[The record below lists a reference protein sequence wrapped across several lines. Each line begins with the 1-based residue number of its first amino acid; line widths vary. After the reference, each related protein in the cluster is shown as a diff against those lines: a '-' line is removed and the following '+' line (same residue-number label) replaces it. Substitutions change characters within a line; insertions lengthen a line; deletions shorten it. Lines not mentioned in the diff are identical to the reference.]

1 MNRRMIGALAL
12 LSAAGCA
19 QPAPMVDDAS
29 MEASAE
35 AAAVPDARDDQRE
48 EDGPSAM
55 DAHDSASSEDAG
67 DAVAIVDA
75 SDASPQGDASTDAAA
90 DVAPP
95 RGTVEIVAGSTSTG
109 YLDGFG
115 AQARF
120 SGPSGAALSA
130 DGRTMYVADTFN
142 SLLRVIDVTTG
153 ATRTVAGR
161 LQVQSV
167 VNGTG
172 ADARFQSPR
181 AMVLTNDGST
191 LYLADGPTIRR
202 VDTRTFA
209 VTTLAGTAG
218 MSGYAD
224 GTGAVVRLGFLL
236 HSFALSADERTL
248 YIADRS
254 NRVLRTLDV
263 SVAPMM
269 GEVRTV
275 AGTRYTGAEVHA
287 DGVGAVARF
296 SGLGGIL
303 RVGGTLYV
311 ADTFNHVLRAVE
323 LATMT
328 VRTITGRPGVAGIE
342 DGPATEATFDA
353 PQSLATDGAS
363 LFVTSFQ
370 GILRRVS
377 LTDLRT
383 STPLG
388 VFEEVFARDGD
399 ARSAR
404 LGVAF
409 GPPMCDATRRVL
421 YFNDRDASS
430 VRAINLDTFAITTV
444 AGAQDV
450 SFVRD
455 GAAVEAR
462 FDGASEL
469 VVTADGARAYTAD
482 SNGRTVREIDLRA
495 RTVRTLAGAFAS
507 AGNTDGAFADARFG
521 SPSGLALD
529 EANGRLFVSDS
540 RFNTIRAL
548 DLRGSRVSTLAGDG
562 AAAAASTDGMGATA
576 RFNGP
581 ARLCLLGSTLYV
593 ADSANRSLRAVD
605 VTSGA
610 VTTVAGSSANS
621 AATVDG
627 PLAMARFR
635 SLSGLACDAAG
646 RRVFVADSTAHTL
659 RVVDLGA
666 GTVQTLSGR
675 DMMSGPADGALGET
689 LFRGPRGLWLNAA
702 RTALYVADQSNHSV
716 RRVDLAGM
724 RVSTLVGSPS
734 RNGGLVAGRAF
745 AIEDATLYFP
755 TGIAG
760 VGADLLLF
768 AEDALHVVRPRDAL

>member
-19 QPAPMVDDAS
+19 QPPPMVDDAS

-35 AAAVPDARDDQRE
+35 AAAVADARDDQRA
-48 EDGPSAM
+48 EDVSSAM
-55 DAHDSASSEDAG
+55 DARDSATEDAADVVATG
-67 DAVAIVDA
+67 DATDV
-75 SDASPQGDASTDAAA
+75 SLQGDASTDAAA

-109 YLDGFG
+109 YLDGVG

-167 VNGTG
+167 VDGTG

-181 AMVLTNDGST
+181 AMVLTADGST
-191 LYLADGPTIRR
+191 LYVADGPTIRR

-218 MSGYAD
+218 MSGYVD
-224 GTGAVVRLGFLL
+224 GAGALVRLGFLL

-263 SVAPMM
+263 SAAPMM

-303 RVGGTLYV
+303 RVGATLYV

-353 PQSLATDGAS
+353 PQSLATDGAA

-377 LTDLRT
+377 LADLRT

-409 GPPMCDATRRVL
+409 GPPMCDATRR
-421 YFNDRDASS
+421 DGSS
-430 VRAINLDTFAITTV
+430 TSTTATRAAC
-444 AGAQDV
+444 
-450 SFVRD
+450 
-455 GAAVEAR
+455 AR
-462 FDGASEL
+462 S
-469 VVTADGARAYTAD
+469 TWTPTR
-482 SNGRTVREIDLRA
+482 SPPWRA
-495 RTVRTLAGAFAS
+495 RRTSRLCA
-507 AGNTDGAFADARFG
+507 TE
-521 SPSGLALD
+521 PS
-529 EANGRLFVSDS
+529 RT
-540 RFNTIRAL
+540 R
-548 DLRGSRVSTLAGDG
+548 
-562 AAAAASTDGMGATA
+562 ASTA
-576 RFNGP
+576 R
-581 ARLCLLGSTLYV
+581 
-593 ADSANRSLRAVD
+593 RS
-605 VTSGA
+605 S
-610 VTTVAGSSANS
+610 
-621 AATVDG
+621 
-627 PLAMARFR
+627 
-635 SLSGLACDAAG
+635 
-646 RRVFVADSTAHTL
+646 
-659 RVVDLGA
+659 
-666 GTVQTLSGR
+666 
-675 DMMSGPADGALGET
+675 
-689 LFRGPRGLWLNAA
+689 W
-702 RTALYVADQSNHSV
+702 
-716 RRVDLAGM
+716 
-724 RVSTLVGSPS
+724 
-734 RNGGLVAGRAF
+734 
-745 AIEDATLYFP
+745 
-755 TGIAG
+755 
-760 VGADLLLF
+760 
-768 AEDALHVVRPRDAL
+768 